1 MRALPSFLIGLLTA
15 TFFVAA
21 IILVV
26 QNDKVEQI
34 TFLGQQFGGY
44 VGWDLAAAAGL
55 GVILAFLLLIP
66 GRLASSW
73 RSVGLT
79 RQARELDAKLSAL
92 REEYARLQGE
102 YSVLHVEHE
111 ELRTIAASQ
120 PLTVV
125 VTQPDPPPTP
135 VIEAPRV
142 PRLIGLPKPTEPAPS
157 GEQATANSTL
167 LQRGRLRAR
176 ALAANV
182 RARFKKPAP
191 RDPAPASSTFS
202 RF

>member
-1 MRALPSFLIGLLTA
+1 MRALISFFIGLLTA
-15 TFFVAA
+15 ASLVAA
-21 IILVV
+21 IILIA
-26 QNDKVEQI
+26 QNDRIEQI
-34 TFLGQQFGGY
+34 TFLGQRFDGY
-44 VGWDLAAAAGL
+44 VGWDLVAAAGL

-79 RQARELDAKLSAL
+79 RQARELDAKLSSL

-125 VTQPDPPPTP
+125 VTQPDPEPAP
-135 VIEAPRV
+135 VVEAPPVR
-142 PRLIGLPKPTEPAPS
+142 RMIGLPKSAEPEPAV
-157 GEQATANSTL
+157 QQTTVKTTL
-167 LQRGRLRAR
+167 LQRGRMRLRS
-176 ALAANV
+176 LASHA
-182 RARFKKPAP
+182 RARFKRQTPP
-191 RDPAPASSTFS
+191 DTTPASPTYSPF
-202 RF
+202 

>member
-1 MRALPSFLIGLLTA
+1 M
-15 TFFVAA
+15 
-21 IILVV
+21 
-26 QNDKVEQI
+26 
-34 TFLGQQFGGY
+34 
-44 VGWDLAAAAGL
+44 
-55 GVILAFLLLIP
+55 ILAFLLLIP

-102 YSVLHVEHE
+102 YSVLHIEHE

-125 VTQPDPPPTP
+125 VTQPDPAPAP
-135 VIEAPRV
+135 VVEASRV

-157 GEQATANSTL
+157 GEQTIAKSTL
-167 LQRGRLRAR
+167 LQRGRMWAR

-182 RARFKKPAP
+182 RARFKKQVP
-191 RDPAPASSTFS
+191 RDPAHAPSTFT